1 MTDGQ
6 AYYDR
11 LIAQGYPA
19 EQALGYTQQYY
30 PGFAPASAAPAPM
43 PAPASM
49 PAQPAVQPQVIPQ
62 PQPIVQPMT
71 QTIPIAQPMTQTIPM
86 PQPMTQTIPMPQPML
101 SAAPVGMAPMGMAPM
116 AMAPLGEKK
125 PIMAWAA
132 VGCLAVALLLAISVQ
147 FTNSW
152 LVYPEEGVGVSWGLN
167 SASVDCEDSSD
178 EQPCEYPYLMFR
190 DGYDE
195 GIDKEDGE
203 YLYEFPEEDSISGS
217 TKILCD
223 NIAKSLLQNE
233 AFWDED
239 GYPRPEI
246 QAAAEDAKQECL
258 DLNSAGN
265 TGGLVIWLGA
275 LGALAGTLMLVMN
288 QIGKALPSNAERY
301 GKLTSWVSGG
311 LIILGAIIWMI
322 MKPTDSGLD
331 DYNTG
336 FSFYLAMI
344 AGILAITAGVL
355 DMLDKRE

>member
-6 AYYDR
+6 TYYDG

-30 PGFAPASAAPAPM
+30 PGFAPAAPAPM
-43 PAPASM
+43 PVPAPM
-49 PAQPAVQPQVIPQ
+49 PAQPAVQPQAIPMPQ
-62 PQPIVQPMT
+62 PM
-71 QTIPIAQPMTQTIPM
+71 AQPMAQTIPM
-86 PQPMTQTIPMPQPML
+86 PQPMMNT
-101 SAAPVGMAPMGMAPM
+101 APVGMAPMGMAPM
-116 AMAPLGEKK
+116 AMAPIGEKK
-125 PIMAWAA
+125 PIMAWSA
-132 VGCLAVALLLAISVQ
+132 VGCLAVALLLAISIQ

-152 LVYPEEGVGVSWGLN
+152 LVHPEEDVGNSWGLN
-167 SASVDCEDSSD
+167 SISLDCQDINGD
-178 EQPCEYPYLMFR
+178 TDCTLPYLLLR

-195 GIDKEDGE
+195 GIPLKSDNQNDG
-203 YLYEFPEEDSISGS
+203 YDYDFPEKDSLSGS
-217 TKILCD
+217 TKVFCE
-223 NIAKSLLQNE
+223 NAAKFMLKYPYE
-233 AFWDED
+233 TDEFGD
-239 GYPRPEI
+239 PTQQVI
-246 QAAAEDAKQECL
+246 QDAEESKQECL
-258 DLNSAGN
+258 DMNSAGN

-301 GKLTSWVSGG
+301 GKLTSWISGG

>member
-6 AYYDR
+6 TYYDG

-30 PGFAPASAAPAPM
+30 PGFVPAASIPAPIPAPAP
-43 PAPASM
+43 M

-62 PQPIVQPMT
+62 PQPM
-71 QTIPIAQPMTQTIPM
+71 AQPMAQTIPM
-86 PQPMTQTIPMPQPML
+86 PQPMMD
-101 SAAPVGMAPMGMAPM
+101 AAPIGMAPLGMAPV
-116 AMAPLGEKK
+116 AMAPVGEKK

-167 SASVDCEDSSD
+167 SASIDCEDSNDDLACS
-178 EQPCEYPYLMFR
+178 YAYLMFR
-190 DGYDE
+190 DGYDD
-195 GIDKEDGE
+195 GIYKEKDRDGNVDF
-203 YLYEFPEEDSISGS
+203 YDYDFPDEDSISGS

-233 AFWDED
+233 ADWDED

-258 DLNSAGN
+258 DLNSAGT
-265 TGGLVIWLGA
+265 TGSLVIWLGA

-336 FSFYLAMI
+336 LSFYLAMV
-344 AGILAITAGVL
+344 AGILAVTAGVL

>member
-6 AYYDR
+6 TYYDG

-30 PGFAPASAAPAPM
+30 PGFAPAAAAPAPM
-43 PAPASM
+43 PAPVPM
-49 PAQPAVQPQVIPQ
+49 PAQPAIQPQVIPQ
-62 PQPIVQPMT
+62 PQPM
-71 QTIPIAQPMTQTIPM
+71 AQTIPM
-86 PQPMTQTIPMPQPML
+86 QQPMVQTIPMQQPMMNT
-101 SAAPVGMAPMGMAPM
+101 APVGMAPIGMAPM

-125 PIMAWAA
+125 PIMAWVA
-132 VGCLAVALLLAISVQ
+132 VGCLAVALLLTVSVQ

-152 LVYPEEGVGVSWGLN
+152 LVYPDEETGVSWGLN
-167 SASVDCEDSSD
+167 SASIDCPEIDGTRDCEVA
-178 EQPCEYPYLMFR
+178 YLMLR

-195 GIDKEDGE
+195 GIYKEENSLGGVVFYD
-203 YLYEFPEEDSISGS
+203 YDFPEEDSISGS

-223 NIAKSLLQNE
+223 NTAKSLLQNK
-233 AFWDED
+233 ALWDED

-258 DLNSAGN
+258 DINSAGN

-275 LGALAGTLMLVMN
+275 FGALAGTLMLVMN
-288 QIGKALPSNAERY
+288 QVGKTLPSNAERY

-311 LIILGAIIWMI
+311 LVILGAIIWMI
-322 MKPTDSGLD
+322 MKPTGGGLD
-331 DYNTG
+331 DYSTG
-336 FSFYLAMI
+336 FSFYLAII

>member
-6 AYYDR
+6 TYYDG

-30 PGFAPASAAPAPM
+30 PGFAPAAAAAPAPL
-43 PAPASM
+43 PAPAPM
-49 PAQPAVQPQVIPQ
+49 PAQPAVQPQAIPQ
-62 PQPIVQPMT
+62 PQPMSQPM
-71 QTIPIAQPMTQTIPM
+71 AQTIPM
-86 PQPMTQTIPMPQPML
+86 PQPMMNT
-101 SAAPVGMAPMGMAPM
+101 APLGMAPMGMAPM
-116 AMAPLGEKK
+116 GMAPVGEKK

-178 EQPCEYPYLMFR
+178 EQACEYAYLMFR

-195 GIDKEDGE
+195 GIDKEDGD

-233 AFWDED
+233 DFWDED

-288 QIGKALPSNAERY
+288 QIGKVLPSNAERY

>member
-1 MTDGQ
+1 MNNVIYRNKNRQHMTDGQ
-6 AYYDR
+6 TYYDG

-30 PGFAPASAAPAPM
+30 PGFTPAAAAPVPIPAPAPM
-43 PAPASM
+43 V
-49 PAQPAVQPQVIPQ
+49 AQPAIQPQAIPQ
-62 PQPIVQPMT
+62 PQPM
-71 QTIPIAQPMTQTIPM
+71 AQPMTQTIPM
-86 PQPMTQTIPMPQPML
+86 PQPMMN
-101 SAAPVGMAPMGMAPM
+101 AAPVGMAPMGMAPM
-116 AMAPLGEKK
+116 AMAPVGEKK

-178 EQPCEYPYLMFR
+178 DQACSYPYLMFR

-223 NIAKSLLQNE
+223 NIAKSLLQDE
-233 AFWDED
+233 TFWDED

-336 FSFYLAMI
+336 FSFYLAII
-344 AGILAITAGVL
+344 AGVLAITAGLL

>member
-6 AYYDR
+6 TYYDG

-19 EQALGYTQQYY
+19 DQALGYTQQYY
-30 PGFAPASAAPAPM
+30 PGFTPAAVAPAPM
-43 PAPASM
+43 PVLETPTNV
-49 PAQPAVQPQVIPQ
+49 QDTAVGGNIHTGNVVNNYYNSPPQSVTQPQAIPQ
-62 PQPIVQPMT
+62 PQPM
-71 QTIPIAQPMTQTIPM
+71 AQPMAQTIPM
-86 PQPMTQTIPMPQPML
+86 PQPMMN
-101 SAAPVGMAPMGMAPM
+101 AAPLGMAPMGMVPI
-116 AMAPLGEKK
+116 GEKK

-132 VGCLAVALLLAISVQ
+132 VGCLAVALLLAISIQ

-167 SASVDCEDSSD
+167 SASIDCEDSND
-178 EQPCEYPYLMFR
+178 DQACLYPYLMFR
-190 DGYDE
+190 DGFDE

-203 YLYEFPEEDSISGS
+203 YIYEFPEEDSISGS

-223 NIAKSLLQNE
+223 NVAKSLLQDST
-233 AFWDED
+233 FWDED

-258 DLNSAGN
+258 DLNGAGN

-275 LGALAGTLMLVMN
+275 LGALAGTLMLIMS
-288 QIGKALPSNAERY
+288 QLGKTLPSNAERY

-331 DYNTG
+331 DYDTG
-336 FSFYLAMI
+336 LSFYLAII
-344 AGILAITAGVL
+344 AGVLAITAGVL

>member
-6 AYYDR
+6 TYYDG

-30 PGFAPASAAPAPM
+30 PGFTPAVAAPAPM
-43 PAPASM
+43 PM
-49 PAQPAVQPQVIPQ
+49 PAPTPAPIPQ
-62 PQPIVQPMT
+62 PIPQPM
-71 QTIPIAQPMTQTIPM
+71 AQPMA
-86 PQPMTQTIPMPQPML
+86 QPMMG
-101 SAAPVGMAPMGMAPM
+101 AAPMGAAPMGMAPM
-116 AMAPLGEKK
+116 AMKPAGDKK

-132 VGCLAVALLLAISVQ
+132 VGCIAVALLLAISVQ

-152 LVYPEEGVGVSWGLN
+152 LVDPDDEAGVSWGLN
-167 SASVDCEDSSD
+167 SVSIDCPEINGTRN
-178 EQPCEYPYLMFR
+178 CEVAYLMLR

-195 GIDKEDGE
+195 GIKEDGE
-203 YLYEFPEEDSISGS
+203 YLYDFPEEESLSGS

-223 NIAKSLLQNE
+223 NAAKSLLQNQ

-265 TGGLVIWLGA
+265 IGGLVIWLGA
-275 LGALAGTLMLVMN
+275 FGALAGTLMLVMS
-288 QIGKALPSNAERY
+288 QLGKTLPSNAERH

-311 LIILGAIIWMI
+311 LIVLGAIIWMI
-322 MKPTDSGLD
+322 MKPTDGGLD
-331 DYNTG
+331 DYSTG

-344 AGILAITAGVL
+344 AGILAIVAGVL
-355 DMLDKRE
+355 NMLDNRE

>member
-6 AYYDR
+6 TYYDG

-30 PGFAPASAAPAPM
+30 PGFVPAASIPAPIPAPAP
-43 PAPASM
+43 M
-49 PAQPAVQPQVIPQ
+49 PAQPAVQPQAIPQ
-62 PQPIVQPMT
+62 PQPM
-71 QTIPIAQPMTQTIPM
+71 AQTIPM
-86 PQPMTQTIPMPQPML
+86 PQPMMNT
-101 SAAPVGMAPMGMAPM
+101 APVGMAPMGMAPM
-116 AMAPLGEKK
+116 AMAPIGEKK

-167 SASVDCEDSSD
+167 SASIDCEDSSD
-178 EQPCEYPYLMFR
+178 EQACEYPYLMFR

-203 YLYEFPEEDSISGS
+203 YLYEFPEQDSISGS

-223 NIAKSLLQNE
+223 NIAKSLLKNE
-233 AFWDED
+233 EFLDDD
-239 GYPRPEI
+239 GYPYPEI

-258 DLNSAGN
+258 DLNSAGT

-275 LGALAGTLMLVMN
+275 LGALAGSLMLVMN

-336 FSFYLAMI
+336 LSFYLAMV
-344 AGILAITAGVL
+344 AGILAVTAGVL

>member
-6 AYYDR
+6 TYYDG

-30 PGFAPASAAPAPM
+30 PGFTPAVAAPTPMPNPAPM
-43 PAPASM
+43 PAQPVIQ
-49 PAQPAVQPQVIPQ
+49 AQAIPQ
-62 PQPIVQPMT
+62 PQPVAKPM
-71 QTIPIAQPMTQTIPM
+71 AQTIPM
-86 PQPMTQTIPMPQPML
+86 PQPMMNT
-101 SAAPVGMAPMGMAPM
+101 APVGMAPMSMAPMGMAPI
-116 AMAPLGEKK
+116 GEKK

-152 LVYPEEGVGVSWGLN
+152 LVDPDDEGGISWGLN
-167 SASVDCEDSSD
+167 SVSVDC
-178 EQPCEYPYLMFR
+178 QEYNGEPDCTFTYIMLR
-190 DGYDE
+190 DGYDD
-195 GIDKEDGE
+195 GIPLNSDNPLDG
-203 YLYEFPEEDSISGS
+203 YNYDFPEKESLSGS
-217 TKILCD
+217 TKVYCD
-223 NIAKSLLQNE
+223 NTARFILELYV
-233 AFWDED
+233 DED
-239 GYPRPEI
+239 GEPTSEGRKV
-246 QAAAEDAKQECL
+246 AEDAKQECL
-258 DLNSAGN
+258 EMNSAGN

-275 LGALAGTLMLVMN
+275 LGALAGTLMLVMS
-288 QIGKALPSNAERY
+288 QLGKTLPSNAERY

-336 FSFYLAMI
+336 LSFYLAMI
-344 AGILAITAGVL
+344 AGIVAITAGVL